1 MFENDMFVWKAWY
14 LVNEVWGSQLWRSY
28 KKFDKRRRTHVI
40 KNRFANRK
48 HTCNS
53 WDKNHISSQIIRDH
67 IYTESTEIFTLWELH
82 LHPGQYMNSR
92 PMEPIILSVSVCVCV
107 NYEFLVTCQLIIIS
121 RCCSSITFNFSEKR
135 ISHMQTSELKY
146 STRIQKSWKIALS
159 IHQNALF
166 PLASSAWNVPPF
178 IKVKIFRLSEI
189 CFHWYC
195 SAIVNDQTS
204 ENDAREQ
211 RVCHR
216 IFGTLISNWMVAR
229 WTQTRRFV
237 RFRIEASVTCMNIL
251 YFFQNG
257 YETKSSADFDNIL
270 MIQICLFY

>member
-40 KNRFANRK
+40 KNRFAYRK

-67 IYTESTEIFTLWELH
+67 IYIQKAQKYSPYGSFTSTPASTWTHDLWNLFSY
-82 LHPGQYMNSR
+82 QW
-92 PMEPIILSVSVCVCV
+92 VCVCV

-159 IHQNALF
+159 IHQNELF